1 MLKWDIYE
9 ISAHRSKLNG
19 VKFRGRI
26 RKFAVENGI
35 NLLVENTQ
43 DHEERVRIAVLGG
56 ADWGLVEKQILQMV
70 PDAKI
75 ELKLK
80 GIHNPVLSKL
90 KVNDEAQYEI

>member
-1 MLKWDIYE
+1 MLKWDVYE
-9 ISAHRSKLNG
+9 ISAHTSKLNG

-26 RKFAVENGI
+26 RKFAVKNGI
-35 NLLVENTQ
+35 NLLAENTQ
-43 DHEERVRIAVLGG
+43 DHEEMVRIAVLEGTEMN
-56 ADWGLVEKQILQMV
+56 LIEKQIIQMA

-90 KVNDEAQYEI
+90 NINDEAQYEL